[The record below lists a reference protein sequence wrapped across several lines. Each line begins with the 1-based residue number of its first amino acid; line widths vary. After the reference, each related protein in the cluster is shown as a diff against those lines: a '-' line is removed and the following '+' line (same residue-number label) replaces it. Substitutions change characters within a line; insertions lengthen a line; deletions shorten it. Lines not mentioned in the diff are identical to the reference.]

1 VAFDPDREGAIL
13 DATLELLGEN
23 GYERMSID
31 QIARRAG
38 ASKATIYRRWS
49 GKAQLVTDLVCQRM
63 HTESMPVPD
72 TGSLPTDLLALCQAY
87 RRAIERK
94 LPVVLGLLPTLVS
107 DPELADTFRQNV
119 PQPSLEQVG
128 SMLER
133 ALARGDISRP
143 VEPGELH
150 SVLEAVVWHRM
161 LRAGEALDDGFLQS
175 TVDRTLLPL
184 VRAWGAAGASAG
196 EGAADATV
204 PA

>member
-1 VAFDPDREGAIL
+1 MAFDPDREGAIL
-13 DATLELLGEN
+13 DATLELLGEH

-38 ASKATIYRRWS
+38 ASKATIYRRWT

-63 HTESMPVPD
+63 HSESLPVPN
-72 TGSLPTDLLALCQAY
+72 TGSLRADLLALCQAY

-107 DPELADTFRQNV
+107 DPELARTFRENV
-119 PQPSLEQVG
+119 PQPSLEQLGTV
-128 SMLER
+128 LER
-133 ALARGDISRP
+133 ALARGEIRRP
-143 VEPGELH
+143 VAPDELH
-150 SVLEAVVWHRM
+150 GVLEAVVWHRM
-161 LRAGEALDDGFLQS
+161 LRSGEALDDDFLRA

-184 VRAWGAAGASAG
+184 LRVWGDAAD
-196 EGAADATV
+196 DATV

>member
-1 VAFDPDREGAIL
+1 MAFDPDREGAIL
-13 DATLELLGEN
+13 DATLELLGEH

-63 HTESMPVPD
+63 HTESQPVPD
-72 TGSLPTDLLALCQAY
+72 TGSLRADLLLLCQAY

-119 PQPSLEQVG
+119 PQPSVEHLGAV
-128 SMLER
+128 LER
-133 ALARGDISRP
+133 ALTRGEIRQP

-161 LRAGEALDDGFLQS
+161 LRAGEALDDDFLRAA
-175 TVDRTLLPL
+175 VDRTLLPL
-184 VRAWGAAGASAG
+184 LHAWGAG

>member
-1 VAFDPDREGAIL
+1 MAFDPDREGAIL
-13 DATLELLGEN
+13 DATLELLGEH

-63 HTESMPVPD
+63 HTESQPVPD
-72 TGSLPTDLLALCQAY
+72 TGSLRSDLLALCQGY

-107 DPELADTFRQNV
+107 DPELAQTFRRNV
-119 PQPSLEQVG
+119 PEPSVEQLGV
-128 SMLER
+128 MLER
-133 ALARGDISRP
+133 ALARGEIGRSVVPR
-143 VEPGELH
+143 ELH
-150 SVLEAVVWHRM
+150 AVLEALVWHRM
-161 LRAGEALDDGFLQS
+161 LREGEALDDAFLQA

-184 VRAWGAAGASAG
+184 LHAWDAG
-196 EGAADATV
+196 EGAGDATV